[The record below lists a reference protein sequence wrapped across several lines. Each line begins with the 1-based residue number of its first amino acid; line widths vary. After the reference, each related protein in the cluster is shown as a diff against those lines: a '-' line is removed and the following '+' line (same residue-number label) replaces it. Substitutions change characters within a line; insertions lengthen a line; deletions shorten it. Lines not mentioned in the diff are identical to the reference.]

1 MHLSRYTQP
10 AHQRYIIRILFMV
23 PVYAVCSW
31 ISLLDRSAGIY
42 LDTLRDCYE
51 SWVIYNFLALCLAYV
66 GGAGNVAN
74 RADGREVLPRG
85 SPARA
90 ACRRRPWTARTSGR
104 ASEARCSS

>member
-42 LDTLRDCYE
+42 LDTIRDCYE
-51 SWVIYNFLALCLAYV
+51 SWVIYNFLALCLAYTV
-66 GGAGNVAN
+66 
-74 RADGREVLPRG
+74 
-85 SPARA
+85 
-90 ACRRRPWTARTSGR
+90 CRRSRDLS
-104 ASEARCSS
+104 